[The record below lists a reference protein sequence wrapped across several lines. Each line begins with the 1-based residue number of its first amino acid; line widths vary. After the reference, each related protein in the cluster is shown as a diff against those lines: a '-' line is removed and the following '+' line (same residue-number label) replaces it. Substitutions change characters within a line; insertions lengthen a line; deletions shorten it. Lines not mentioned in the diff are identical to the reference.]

1 MTILICDNELHAE
14 VVDSL
19 IASYIRDKDGN
30 PCGAWSG
37 IYTDGDRCGILWDSV
52 CAEVLG
58 DPEAEGLPLV
68 EAADGEW
75 TVMLPEASPE
85 EAL

>member
-1 MTILICDNELHAE
+1 MTILICDSELHAE
-14 VVDSL
+14 VVDAL
-19 IASYIRDKDGN
+19 VAGYIRDKDGN

-37 IYTDGDRCGILWDSV
+37 IYTDGDRCGILWDGICS
-52 CAEVLG
+52 EVLG
-58 DPEAEGLPLV
+58 DPDTLPLV

-75 TVMLPEASPE
+75 SVMLPE